1 MSNSYVRELLRG
13 VVETLLLIII
23 DMFPS
28 HGYQIAKE
36 LDERSHGYFKFRGST
51 IYSALRRLESEG
63 LVLSS
68 WEQVS
73 RKQDRRCYEITVKGR
88 EILTEK
94 LVELQKFYHA
104 TSRVISN
111 LDSASETDPEK

>member
-1 MSNSYVRELLRG
+1 MYVRELLRG

-23 DMFPS
+23 DMLPS

-36 LDERSHGYFKFRGST
+36 LNRRSHGYFKFSGST
-51 IYSALRRLESEG
+51 VYSALRRLEDEG

-68 WEQVS
+68 WEQVA
-73 RKQDRRCYEITVKGR
+73 RKQDRRCYEITGKGR
-88 EILTEK
+88 QILTEK
-94 LVELQKFYHA
+94 LAELQRFYRA

-111 LDSASETDPEK
+111 IDSVSETEPKK